1 MKNNSKLSARTNPQS
16 AIRDPQSKRGTP
28 NSRRDFL
35 KALGGTA
42 AGLVLAPAV
51 FTQRRRRSAV
61 VIGAGF
67 AGLAA
72 AYKLKNAG
80 WNVTVLE
87 ARDRIGGRVF
97 SHKFAGTDLICELG
111 AEWVGESHERIK
123 ALCHDFRIPLQ
134 KHQFEDHLLRDGR
147 VYRPGEWGFS
157 PKAKAAFEKLI
168 AGYEKLT
175 PLAKTRLD
183 KYDWWTY
190 LEKIGFTND
199 DLLLRDLMD
208 STDFGESIRH
218 VSAFAALAEYAE
230 SSPNNEMDYK
240 MTGGNSRLTEEFAN
254 RIGYGNIRTSRQVLS
269 ITQRLGRVTVVAS
282 PTLRARDD
290 FSLVTGENETFAA
303 DAVICTVPINSLLK
317 IKFDPALPLAQR
329 NAAER
334 LTYARIC
341 KNSVLYDERF
351 WKEENF
357 SMVSDVTSHYYFHS
371 TQSQPGKQGIL
382 TSYAI
387 GEKADILASQSDDR
401 RMRIIAN
408 DLVDLDREAPRLARG
423 ITSYA
428 WQRDQFTDGAYAL
441 YRPGQWFG
449 IRPILARPHGKVLFA
464 GEHIADW
471 QGFMEGAIETG
482 EAAAASLIRV

>member
-1 MKNNSKLSARTNPQS
+1 MT
-16 AIRDPQSKRGTP
+16 

-35 KALGGTA
+35 RSLGATA
-42 AGLVLAPAV
+42 IGLAAAPAI
-51 FTQRRRRSAV
+51 FTQRRARTCV

-72 AYKLKNAG
+72 AYKLKNSG

-97 SHKFAGTDLICELG
+97 SHKFAGTNLICELG

-123 ALCHDFRIPLQ
+123 ALCHDFGIPLQ
-134 KHQFEDHLLRDGR
+134 KHQFDDYLLRDGR
-147 VYRPGEWGFS
+147 VYRPGQWGFS
-157 PKAKAAFEKLI
+157 AKAKSAFEKLI

-190 LEKIGFTND
+190 LEKIGFTLD
-199 DLLLRDLMD
+199 DLQLRDLMD

-230 SSPNNEMDYK
+230 SSPHDEMDYK
-240 MTGGNSRLTEEFAN
+240 MTGGNSRLAEELAR
-254 RIGYGNIRTSRQVLS
+254 RIGSEKIHLQTIVRGVRQNSREIRLATYLTSPDPNGYV
-269 ITQRLGRVTVVAS
+269 IDVE
-282 PTLRARDD
+282 
-290 FSLVTGENETFAA
+290 FSA

-317 IKFDPALPLAQR
+317 IKFDPPLPPAQHD
-329 NAAER
+329 AAER

-351 WKEENF
+351 WPGENF

-371 TQSQPGKQGIL
+371 TQGQAGRQGIL

-387 GEKADILASQSDDR
+387 GERPMFSHLSRMTGECGSSRTISWTSMRTLRSLPAASPHTRGSEMNSLTA
-401 RMRIIAN
+401 RMRSTNLVNGSAFGRCLPGRMERCYSRAN
-408 DLVDLDREAPRLARG
+408 TWRTG
-423 ITSYA
+423 K
-428 WQRDQFTDGAYAL
+428 AL
-441 YRPGQWFG
+441 W
-449 IRPILARPHGKVLFA
+449 K
-464 GEHIADW
+464 
-471 QGFMEGAIETG
+471 GAIETG
-482 EAAAASLIRV
+482 EAAAQNLIR

>member
-1 MKNNSKLSARTNPQS
+1 MTLNNT
-16 AIRDPQSKRGTP
+16 
-28 NSRRDFL
+28 RRDFL
-35 KALGGTA
+35 KTLGALTA
-42 AGLVLAPAV
+42 GAVLAPAV
-51 FTQRRRRSAV
+51 FTQRRPKTCI

-72 AYKLKNAG
+72 AYRLKKAG
-80 WNVTVLE
+80 WDVTVLE

-97 SHKFAGTDLICELG
+97 SHKFAGTNLICELG
-111 AEWVGESHERIK
+111 AEWVGESHERLK
-123 ALCHDFRIPLQ
+123 ALCHDFSIPLQ
-134 KHQFEDHLLRDGR
+134 KHQFDDYLLRDGN
-147 VYRPGEWGFS
+147 VSRPGEWGFS
-157 PKAKAAFEKLI
+157 PQAKAAFEKLI

-175 PLAKTRLD
+175 PLAKTKLD

-190 LEKIGFTND
+190 LEKIGFTGD
-199 DLLLRDLMD
+199 DLRLRDLMD

-230 SSPNNEMDYK
+230 SSPHNEMDYK
-240 MTGGNSRLTEEFAN
+240 ITGGNSRLAEEFAK
-254 RIGYGNIRTSRQVLS
+254 RIGKENIRLATRVMS
-269 ITQRLGRVTVVAS
+269 IKQNTRGITVGGYFVS
-282 PTLRARDD
+282 PPPNGAEAIPNAFQLR
-290 FSLVTGENETFAA
+290 A

-317 IKFDPALPLAQR
+317 IKFDPPLPPAQR
-329 NAAER
+329 DAAER

-351 WKEENF
+351 WKAENF

-371 TQSQPGKQGIL
+371 TQSQPGKEGIL

-387 GEKADILASQSDDR
+387 GEKADVLASQSDER
-401 RMRIIAN
+401 RMHIITN
-408 DLVDLDREAPRLARG
+408 DLIDFDRDAPKLARN
-423 ITSYA
+423 IASYA
-428 WQRDQFTDGAYAL
+428 WQRDEFTDGAYAL
-441 YRPGQWFG
+441 YKPGQWFG

-482 EAAAASLIRV
+482 EGAATSLIKF